1 MGFVYANSTHRTTAQ
16 PKKRGAKNY
25 FQGSRLAFLER
36 YCDEYIALCG
46 KSRHQFW
53 HKLFEEWWQ
62 RYPWCLPDHEEP
74 PANNPE
80 KMKELASA
88 GLEDMDEKSEVEE
101 RLHNMSLFR

>member
-1 MGFVYANSTHRTTAQ
+1 MYTNSTHRTTAQ
-16 PKKRGAKNY
+16 PKKWGAKNY

-36 YCDEYIALCG
+36 YCDEYIALH
-46 KSRHQFW
+46 SQSHHQFW

-62 RYPWCLPDHEEP
+62 RYPWHLPDHKEP

-101 RLHNMSLFR
+101 KLRNVSLSC